1 MIDSITH
8 ISDDLTL
15 SPRMAEELTY
25 LFKSYI
31 PALKKNILKRFDESS
46 DIVIAFS
53 VLKPITIPEVKAQ
66 ELKEYGL
73 EDITLLGKHFFKS
86 DERVDKLVTDWKSMK
101 YHINDIVMSR
111 FPWKS
116 RMALLE

>member
-1 MIDSITH
+1 MPLKKLASDIDSITH

-31 PALKKNILKRFDESS
+31 PALKNILKRFDESS
-46 DIVIAFS
+46 DIVTAFS

-66 ELKEYGL
+66 EL
-73 EDITLLGKHFFKS
+73 
-86 DERVDKLVTDWKSMK
+86 
-101 YHINDIVMSR
+101 
-111 FPWKS
+111 
-116 RMALLE
+116 